1 MRSAAA
7 VEKRYSVDDALLKM
21 GFGKMQFLIL
31 AYAGMGWIAE
41 AMEMMLLSFAG
52 PALQSQWN
60 LTDTQESLITTTVFA
75 GMLIGSSSWGFVSDK
90 YGRRKG
96 FLFSAIVTAV
106 TGVLCAISPNYVL
119 FLISRFV
126 VGIGIGAG
134 PVFLTW
140 FLEFVPAP
148 SRGIWMVL
156 FQVFWTLGSIA
167 EAGLAWVVMPK
178 LGWRWLMGLSVVP
191 AFVLLVFYII
201 TPESP
206 RYLCLKGRKNEA
218 LQVLAKVSKMNGKE
232 LPDGVLVSDI
242 ELEENIVPV
251 STNVEGD
258 QGLEWKDSEIT
269 VIKSILLLLSRKLAR
284 TTLLL
289 WVVFFGNA
297 FAYYGLVLLATQL
310 NSKDNSCA
318 HSSPVVHSKLDIN
331 YKSVFITTF
340 AELPG
345 LVIAGIL
352 IDQLG
357 RKYSMALM
365 FVVCS
370 AFLFSLA
377 HRQTELVTT
386 ILMFGARACIMGTFT
401 IAFIF
406 APELYPTSVRNTGFG
421 TASAVSRIGGMVS
434 PFVAIALVQACHQM
448 GALLFF
454 AGTILVAAV
463 SVLLIPLETN
473 GLELTDTI
481 ATNKKMKPKAVAPDV
496 AV

>member
-1 MRSAAA
+1 
-7 VEKRYSVDDALLKM
+7 
-21 GFGKMQFLIL
+21 
-31 AYAGMGWIAE
+31 
-41 AMEMMLLSFAG
+41 
-52 PALQSQWN
+52 
-60 LTDTQESLITTTVFA
+60 
-75 GMLIGSSSWGFVSDK
+75 
-90 YGRRKG
+90 
-96 FLFSAIVTAV
+96 
-106 TGVLCAISPNYVL
+106 
-119 FLISRFV
+119 
-126 VGIGIGAG
+126 
-134 PVFLTW
+134 
-140 FLEFVPAP
+140 
-148 SRGIWMVL
+148 
-156 FQVFWTLGSIA
+156 
-167 EAGLAWVVMPK
+167 MPK

-340 AELPG
+340 AGNLAFS
-345 LVIAGIL
+345 LVL
-352 IDQLG
+352 
-357 RKYSMALM
+357 K
-365 FVVCS
+365 
-370 AFLFSLA
+370 LFSWSCTR
-377 HRQTELVTT
+377 H
-386 ILMFGARACIMGTFT
+386 
-401 IAFIF
+401 
-406 APELYPTSVRNTGFG
+406 
-421 TASAVSRIGGMVS
+421 
-434 PFVAIALVQACHQM
+434 
-448 GALLFF
+448 
-454 AGTILVAAV
+454 
-463 SVLLIPLETN
+463 
-473 GLELTDTI
+473 LT
-481 ATNKKMKPKAVAPDV
+481 V
-496 AV
+496 